1 MIRREFAAAELP
13 WCRDHQTGVIVYSP
27 MQSGLLSGKFPAE
40 SASRL
45 EPDDWRSHS
54 PDFQGDQ
61 LRRNLALADALRPIA
76 DRHQT
81 TVAAIAVA
89 WTLAWSGVS
98 GAIVGAR
105 RFDQVDGWMPAGSL
119 RLTPDDL
126 DEIADAIDR
135 TGAGTGPVRP

>member
-1 MIRREFAAAELP
+1 MIGARIRRIFRA
-13 WCRDHQTGVIVYSP
+13 TS
-27 MQSGLLSGKFPAE
+27 
-40 SASRL
+40 
-45 EPDDWRSHS
+45 
-54 PDFQGDQ
+54 

-105 RFDQVDGWMPAGSL
+105 RSDQVDGWMPAGSL
-119 RLTPDDL
+119 ILTPDDL

-135 TGAGTGPVRP
+135 TGAGTGPVRPQARRAAA